1 MATQGASGAM
11 AEPLKVMVGPSG
23 HYHQLKSG
31 QIKYQKSKPAKPI
44 WRILVLDEAMN
55 KMHVR
60 VFPAQPSAHEIEQ
73 VVLGVLQDQSLS
85 SSHIVIP
92 ATVERLCP
100 GLQEKLMSQNVTVYL
115 PRHGFA
121 SGSRAGQEWE
131 KFLSTL
137 EWSLDRARESTASCE
152 EITAASGHTFGIVT
166 SDLWRSDDRDSSGF
180 SIAHDLADKITRLR
194 GRDPEVGRKMRDSE
208 LFGAPLN
215 MGTETLPPQDAL
227 TELLGDPNRHLMHER
242 WGQQIWDIV
251 LQLKKIRDA
260 LLENK
265 APLIAELGASA
276 VLHQIE
282 GLRTNREDFLS
293 SLGFRLRDT
302 SLRYQVSL
310 GMKEA
315 FKQLIRLD
323 NDLLQVS
330 AAKVTVHYPNGCSE
344 LSLRG
349 VPAHNHL
356 EKMVQEL
363 SGGRVT
369 VIPHLADIQLKTYY
383 HPVTPA
389 FLRTGGAFHSPYFAY
404 RTPLSPAQCLIS
416 TAKAGSQRMEGLL
429 MILAIL
435 PKETAT
441 YVPIGDAALAERMTE
456 VINERLARTG
466 KGVTCHVGPVETYG
480 ELMEIGPP
488 A

>member
-1 MATQGASGAM
+1 
-11 AEPLKVMVGPSG
+11 MV
-23 HYHQLKSG
+23 
-31 QIKYQKSKPAKPI
+31 
-44 WRILVLDEAMN
+44 
-55 KMHVR
+55 
-60 VFPAQPSAHEIEQ
+60 
-73 VVLGVLQDQSLS
+73 
-85 SSHIVIP
+85 
-92 ATVERLCP
+92 
-100 GLQEKLMSQNVTVYL
+100 
-115 PRHGFA
+115 
-121 SGSRAGQEWE
+121 
-131 KFLSTL
+131 
-137 EWSLDRARESTASCE
+137 RESAASCE
-152 EITAASGHTFGIVT
+152 EIAAASGNALGIVT
-166 SDLWRSDDRDSSGF
+166 TELRFSDDKEASGF
-180 SIAHDLADKITRLR
+180 RVGRDLAEKITRLR
-194 GRDPEVGRKMRDSE
+194 GRDPEVGRKMRDNE
-208 LFGAPLN
+208 LPGAPRN
-215 MGTETLPPQDAL
+215 KGAEAAPPQDAL
-227 TELLGDPNRHLMHER
+227 TELLCDPNRHLSHER
-242 WGQQIWDIV
+242 WAQPIWEIV
-251 LQLKKIRDA
+251 RQLKTIRDA
-260 LLENK
+260 EPESRAGLL
-265 APLIAELGASA
+265 ADLGASA
-276 VLHQIE
+276 IVHQIE
-282 GLRTNREDFLS
+282 GLRHNCDDFLS

-302 SLRYQVSL
+302 ALRYQVSL

-404 RTPLSPAQCLIS
+404 STPLSPAQCLIS

-480 ELMEIGPP
+480 HLMEIGPP

>member
-1 MATQGASGAM
+1 MT
-11 AEPLKVMVGPSG
+11 EPLKVMVGPSG

-31 QIKYQKSKPAKPI
+31 QIKNQKSKPAKPI
-44 WRILVLDEAMN
+44 WRILVLDEAKN
-55 KMHVR
+55 KMHAR
-60 VFPAQPSAHEIEQ
+60 VLPSQPTSREIEQ

-85 SSHIVIP
+85 SNHIVIP

-100 GLQEKLMSQNVTVYL
+100 GLQEKLRSQNVTVYL

-131 KFLSTL
+131 KFLFIL
-137 EWSLDRARESTASCE
+137 QWSLERAREPAASCE
-152 EITAASGHTFGIVT
+152 EIAAASGHTFGIVT

-180 SIAHDLADKITRLR
+180 GIARDLADKITRLR
-194 GRDPEVGRKMRDSE
+194 GRDPELGRKMRDNE

-215 MGTETLPPQDAL
+215 TNTETLPPQDAL
-227 TELLGDPNRHLMHER
+227 TELLADPNRHLRREW
-242 WGQQIWDIV
+242 WGRQIWEMV
-251 LQLKKIRDA
+251 LQLNKIRNA
-260 LLENK
+260 ELESK

-282 GLRTNREDFLS
+282 GLRNHRDDFLS

-302 SLRYQVSL
+302 ALRYQVSL

-323 NDLLQVS
+323 NDVLQVS
-330 AAKVTVHYPNGCSE
+330 AAKVTVQYPKGCTE

-369 VIPHLADIQLKTYY
+369 VIPDLTDIRLKTNY
-383 HPVTPA
+383 HPVTPF
-389 FLRTGGAFHSPYFAY
+389 FLRVGGAFHAPYFAY
-404 RTPLSPAQCLIS
+404 RSPRSPAQCLIS
-416 TAKAGSQRMEGLL
+416 TTKAGSQRTEGLL

-435 PKETAT
+435 PGETSRF
-441 YVPIGDAALAERMTE
+441 VPVGDATLSVQMTE
-456 VINERLARTG
+456 LINERLARTG
-466 KGVTCHVGPVETYG
+466 EGITCHIGPIERFG
-480 ELMEIGPP
+480 DLMEVDPP
-488 A
+488 SSD

>member
-1 MATQGASGAM
+1 
-11 AEPLKVMVGPSG
+11 MVGPSG

-31 QIKYQKSKPAKPI
+31 QIKYQKGKPANPI
-44 WRILVLDEAMN
+44 WRILVLDEQRN
-55 KMHVR
+55 KMHSR
-60 VFPAQPSAHEIEQ
+60 AFSSQPSAGEIQ
-73 VVLGVLQDQSLS
+73 RVILGVLQDQDLPSTD
-85 SSHIVIP
+85 IYIP
-92 ATVERLCP
+92 ATVEKLCP
-100 GLQEKLMSQNVTVYL
+100 GLQEKLMSQGAAVFL
-115 PRHGFA
+115 PPHGFA

-131 KFLSTL
+131 KFLSGL
-137 EWSLDRARESTASCE
+137 QWSLDIVRESAASCE
-152 EITAASGHTFGIVT
+152 EIAAASGNPFGIVT
-166 SDLWRSDDRDSSGF
+166 SDLRCSDDKVASGF
-180 SIAHDLADKITRLR
+180 KVARDLADKITRLR
-194 GRDPEVGRKMRDSE
+194 GRDPEIGRKMRDNE

-215 MGTETLPPQDAL
+215 KGAEAAPPQDAL
-227 TELLGDPNRHLMHER
+227 TELLQDPNRHLSHER
-242 WGQQIWDIV
+242 WAQPIWEIV
-251 LQLKKIRDA
+251 RQLRGIRDA
-260 LLENK
+260 ESEKQPGLL
-265 APLIAELGASA
+265 AELGASA
-276 VLHQIE
+276 VVHQIE

-315 FKQLIRLD
+315 FKQIIRLG

-330 AAKVTVHYPNGCSE
+330 AAKVTVHYPNGCTE

-369 VIPHLADIQLKTYY
+369 VMPHLIDIQPKTHY
-383 HPVTPA
+383 HPVTPF
-389 FLRTGGAFHSPYFAY
+389 FLRVGGAFHSPYFAY

-416 TAKAGSQRMEGLL
+416 TAKAGSQRTEGLL

-435 PKETAT
+435 PKGTAT

-456 VINERLARTG
+456 LINERLARTG

-480 ELMEIGPP
+480 ELMEIAPP